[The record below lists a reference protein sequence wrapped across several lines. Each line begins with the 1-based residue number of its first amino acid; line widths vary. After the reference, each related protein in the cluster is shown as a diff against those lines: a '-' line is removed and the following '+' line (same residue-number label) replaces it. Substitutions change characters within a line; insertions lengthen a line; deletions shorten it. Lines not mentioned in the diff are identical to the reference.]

1 MTYARL
7 SHNAGIPLRYANRHG
22 LIIGPTGTGK
32 SVSLMR
38 LVEQF
43 SRQGVPVFVADV
55 KGDIGALSRSC
66 RASFLDCFGER
77 GSAVSVPFSAMGA
90 DLTARALDL
99 SDTQAGGLELVFAYA
114 AAARRRLDTI
124 DNLRAVLQEVK
135 AGKAE
140 GFGTVSPASIGVIQ
154 RALLR
159 VETQGGN
166 AFFRAP
172 CFDVARLLDS
182 GLVSILQ
189 AETLIQRPRVYAAF
203 LLWLLSELWQ
213 RLPEIGDGDKPR
225 LVLFFDES
233 HLLFSG
239 LPAFLLQRIEQTV
252 RLIRSKG
259 VGVYFVSQSAGDIP
273 AMVREQLA
281 HRVTHDRAHG
291 VGFAVV
297 ETIDATGRPLKPVKV
312 RVSMPDCPLGAL
324 TAEERPPL
332 APSPVANGAQWE
344 TLQTGDILFLLLC
357 ITAVIVGGCLIYAL
371 GGKALFVVAA
381 FVVAAILKKSA
392 AT

>member
-1 MTYARL
+1 MTSATL

-66 RASFLDCFGER
+66 PATFLDCFGET
-77 GSAVSVPFSAMGA
+77 GKPLTVPFARLGA

-99 SDTQAGGLELVFAYA
+99 TDTQAGCLEIAFHYA
-114 AAARRRLDTI
+114 RAANRKLDTI
-124 DNLRAVLQEVK
+124 DDLRAVLQELK
-135 AGKAE
+135 SGRANGL
-140 GFGTVSPASIGVIQ
+140 GTVSGASIGVIQ

-159 VETQGGN
+159 METQGGN

-172 CFDVARLLDS
+172 CFDVAHLLEP

-189 AETLIQRPRVYAAF
+189 AQELINRPRVYGAF
-203 LLWLLSELWQ
+203 LLWMLTELWQ
-213 RLPEIGDGDKPR
+213 RLPEVGDLDKPR

-239 LPAFLLQRIEQTV
+239 LPSFLLQRIEQTV

-259 VGVYFVSQSAGDIP
+259 VGVYFVSQSAADIP
-273 AMVREQLA
+273 AMIRDQLA
-281 HRVTHDRAHG
+281 HKVTHARENG
-291 VGFAVV
+291 VGNATL
-297 ETIDATGRPLKPVKV
+297 ETLDTSGRPMKPAKV
-312 RVSMPDCPLGAL
+312 RVALPDCPLGAL
-324 TAEERPPL
+324 TAAELPATVKPAAALPGE
-332 APSPVANGAQWE
+332 WE
-344 TLQTGDILFLLLC
+344 TMGKAELCLLLAC
-357 ITAVIVGGCLIYAL
+357 LAAVPVVGFAAYWFGGAWSLAAL
-371 GGKALFVVAA
+371 ALLVAG
-381 FVVAAILKKSA
+381 LMKG
-392 AT
+392 